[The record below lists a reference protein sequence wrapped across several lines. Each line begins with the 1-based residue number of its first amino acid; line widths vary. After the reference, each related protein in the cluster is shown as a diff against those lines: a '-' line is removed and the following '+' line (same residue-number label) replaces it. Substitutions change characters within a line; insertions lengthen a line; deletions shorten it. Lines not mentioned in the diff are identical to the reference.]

1 MSEPLKLPPSG
12 DYDVGY
18 AKPPK
23 DTRFKPGQ
31 SGNPRGRPKG
41 AKNKGPKSL
50 TKLRD
55 LAIRE
60 AYREVTI
67 QDKQGPVSMSV
78 VQAGLRSLFL
88 KAAQGNVPAHR
99 LMLEITSR
107 AEAAELKERLETFD
121 QTVAYKEKKR
131 AELEAYKVRGETP
144 PLMLP
149 HPDDIEIDYETAEVT
164 FHGPVNEDDLAIWN
178 RLHGTIEQLG
188 AEIGQYKKEL
198 EELEDGD
205 DSAAWIKEEIEGH
218 QYIILTAAL
227 SILRRWELP
236 LIKMFRPH
244 VPLIEL
250 KHHFESGTDPK
261 PPKRFEKIARKVSR

>member
-1 MSEPLKLPPSG
+1 MSEPPKLPPSG

-18 AKPPK
+18 AKPPRN
-23 DTRFKPGQ
+23 TRFKPGQ

-67 QDKQGPVSMSV
+67 QDKQGPVSVPV
-78 VQAGLRSLFL
+78 VQAAFRSLAL
-88 KAAQGNVPAHR
+88 NAAKGNVSAHR
-99 LMLEITSR
+99 LLLEITSR
-107 AEAAELKERLETFD
+107 AEADELKERLETF
-121 QTVAYKEKKR
+121 QKFSAYKKKKL
-131 AELEAYKVRGETP
+131 AELEACKSRGETP

-149 HPDDIEIDYETAEVT
+149 HPDDIEIDYETGEVT
-164 FHGPVNEDDLAIWN
+164 VHGPFNEDDLANWN
-178 RLHGTIEQLG
+178 RLHGIIEQLG
-188 AEIGQYKKEL
+188 AEIGLYKKEL
-198 EELEDGD
+198 EDLEGGD
-205 DSAAWIKEEIEGH
+205 DSVAWIREEIEGH

-227 SILRRWELP
+227 SILRRWKLP

-250 KHHFESGTDPK
+250 KHHFENGTDPK
-261 PPKRFEKIARKVSR
+261 PPKRFEKIARTVPR